1 MPPFFHSCKVL
12 SLNVACASNESLA
25 FLASLFSFFLF
36 FFLSLEFFPAE
47 TSEIC
52 LLVY

>member
-25 FLASLFSFFLF
+25 FFGFSFFLLSF

>member
-25 FLASLFSFFLF
+25 FFGLSFFLLSF
-36 FFLSLEFFPAE
+36 FFFELRIFPRGNQ
-47 TSEIC
+47 
-52 LLVY
+52 